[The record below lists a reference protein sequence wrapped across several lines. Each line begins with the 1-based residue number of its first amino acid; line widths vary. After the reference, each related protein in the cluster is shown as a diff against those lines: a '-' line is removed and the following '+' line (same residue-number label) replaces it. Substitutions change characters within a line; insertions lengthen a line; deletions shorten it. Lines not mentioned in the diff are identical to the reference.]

1 MIKNARLT
9 RETYARIDDLVRIGS
24 EAVAKAQSES
34 RRLGV
39 PNVYAFNGRV
49 YYETPTGEL
58 SLCDPYSG
66 GGEGTESGKG
76 HRRR

>member
-9 RETYARIDDLVRIGS
+9 EVTYARIEELVRVGG

-39 PNVYAFNGRV
+39 PNVYAFNDRV

-58 SLCDPYSG
+58 SLCDPYTSG
-66 GGEGTESGKG
+66 DEGTEP
-76 HRRR
+76 RVAAEP

>member
-1 MIKNARLT
+1 MIKSARLT
-9 RETYARIDDLVRIGS
+9 EETYARIEELVRVGG

-39 PNVYAFNGRV
+39 PNVYAFNGRI

-58 SLCDPYSG
+58 SLCDPYTS
-66 GGEGTESGKG
+66 GGEGTEP
-76 HRRR
+76 RVAAEP

>member
-9 RETYARIDDLVRIGS
+9 EETYARIDELVRIGS
-24 EAVAKAQSES
+24 EAVAKAQHES

-39 PNVYAFNGRV
+39 PNVYAFNGRI

-58 SLCDPYSG
+58 SLCDPYTSG
-66 GGEGTESGKG
+66 DAGTEQRDERES
-76 HRRR
+76 